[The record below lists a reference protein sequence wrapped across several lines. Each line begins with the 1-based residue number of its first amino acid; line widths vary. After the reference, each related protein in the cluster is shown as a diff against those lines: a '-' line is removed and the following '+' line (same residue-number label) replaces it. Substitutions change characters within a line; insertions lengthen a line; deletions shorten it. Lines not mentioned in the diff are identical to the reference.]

1 MLPGSGMFGL
11 LRYDGKANGKEPK
24 RQEERTLEHAE
35 LKAKSQQ
42 TLVKFL
48 HKSKALTML
57 SC

>member
-1 MLPGSGMFGL
+1 MLRGSGMFGL
-11 LRYDGKANGKEPK
+11 LRDDRKANSKKPE
-24 RQEERTLEHAE
+24 RQKERTLEHEE

-48 HKSKALTML
+48 RKSKALIML